1 MGFFKS
7 KSSTMSDDELR
18 KKRNEW
24 VKAYYK
30 KTGKVQ
36 YNRTVPVELVEK
48 LDAYLKE
55 LRNDYWANK
64 KKN

>member
-1 MGFFKS
+1 
-7 KSSTMSDDELR
+7 MSDDELR

-30 KTGKVQ
+30 KTGRVQ
-36 YNRTVPVELVEK
+36 YNRVVPAELVEK

-55 LRNDYWANK
+55 LRNDYWASK